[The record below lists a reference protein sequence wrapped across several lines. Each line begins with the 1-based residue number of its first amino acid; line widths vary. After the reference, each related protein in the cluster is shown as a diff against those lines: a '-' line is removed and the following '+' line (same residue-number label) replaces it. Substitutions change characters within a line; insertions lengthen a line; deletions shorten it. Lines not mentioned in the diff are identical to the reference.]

1 MRSLSKVFT
10 PLGIESCGSL
20 HEYIDYYLGSYH
32 GGRNESFIY
41 GVVKG
46 VFYDYDLSGAY
57 PTGMSLIDYADWNR
71 QIIIPQMS
79 SDDFM
84 SKYKDYLVQS
94 YTSVKVKLNFPDG
107 VMYPNL
113 PVRLDKGSIIYPLS
127 GQSFCTGMELLLAY
141 KLGCKFTVL
150 GGYFIPFLNVDTKD
164 LYKDIISER
173 RILESKLKENIV
185 VVKEDLLSDGLN
197 ARENKTKYVQRG
209 VFYHYH
215 S

>member
-127 GQSFCTGMELLLAY
+127 GQSFCTGLEILLAHR
-141 KLGCKFTVL
+141 LGCQFIVL
-150 GGYFIPFLNVDTKD
+150 GGSFIPFINTPAALTLYREQSD
-164 LYKDIISER
+164 LTMD
-173 RILESKLKENIV
+173 LKAEQTVSVRN
-185 VVKEDLLSDGLN
+185 L
-197 ARENKTKYVQRG
+197 NKTIKTLETPSD
-209 VFYHYH
+209 FDLFDLDNAPFAID
-215 S
+215 